1 MQLFN
6 KLNYIMSIK
15 FMFVAVFCVIKN
27 KKIVFFFDRLFYVAE
42 FLSVRNNSTVLLP
55 FCEVRENNWNKMFC
69 CFTVSIRKCG
79 KKELSIDL
87 SVCISY
93 LIVDISLVPIM
104 SSNLRKILMRCWLNS
119 SKIFSWKNSNSN
131 FELNMFFTWASSWS
145 QKWWKLYFIDF
156 LFLLNF
162 LNRNYDFYVNFIYKI
177 SIVYYPI
184 STSFLILIF
193 SSFGF

>member
-1 MQLFN
+1 MKTCADFNVYALIIKTITITIFFAVVVFFCCSKITGKDNHVKWKKKCIKVMQLFN

-131 FELNMFFTWASSWS
+131 FELNMFFT
-145 QKWWKLYFIDF
+145 
-156 LFLLNF
+156 
-162 LNRNYDFYVNFIYKI
+162 
-177 SIVYYPI
+177 
-184 STSFLILIF
+184 
-193 SSFGF
+193 